1 MKAIL
6 KNGTA
11 LVAAT
16 LMTGPALA
24 ADMLTEIGPGEGQV
38 NIVAWPG
45 YIERA
50 ETLQATIT
58 RFNGNAVKGEDP
70 DYGRGIS
77 AQDRYYG
84 DPNVK
89 PNCCLGPIETGPFY
103 AVQIY
108 PGDLGTKGGL
118 VTDNAG
124 RVMKADGT
132 PVPGLYAAGNT
143 TASVMGRTYPGAG
156 GTIGPALT
164 FGFLAAEAAQ
174 ADSSA
179 A

>member
-1 MKAIL
+1 M
-6 KNGTA
+6 
-11 LVAAT
+11 
-16 LMTGPALA
+16 
-24 ADMLTEIGPGEGQV
+24 
-38 NIVAWPG
+38 
-45 YIERA
+45 
-50 ETLQATIT
+50 
-58 RFNGNAVKGEDP
+58 KGEDP

-124 RVMKADGT
+124 RVLTTDGA
-132 PVPGLYAAGNT
+132 VIPGLFAAGNT

-164 FGFLAAEAAQ
+164 FGFLAAEAASTDV
-174 ADSSA
+174 AVPNPVLARA
-179 A
+179 AS